1 MTTSPVQSVTEEMLA
16 ELQAKMET
24 SDEGFSAD
32 EVEPLIAT
40 IRQQRADDASTSGNK
55 YRAELYDEVWEQAR
69 SMGYGNVTNALVE
82 LERLRAAPEGITMER
97 IERHAQP
104 AGECPSSAKVVLLSS
119 IKRLLAAPAAPA
131 PAAPQSRVI
140 RAAYEVLLGC
150 VSSPQIAALIDVPTV
165 ERVAKQLNDLLPGHD
180 TPEPAAQEP
189 SWGYARTIGNLVAQL
204 GTLDPEMPIYAP
216 LRLDDGRVSLK
227 GLTLSKEWK
236 TGRFIQ
242 PGEDAERVAVLWTQP
257 QTPAAQ
263 KPVAVEVVA
272 VTRDSDDGLYLD
284 WAVEGGIDALEQPGV
299 VLLVAHSTITDE
311 RGRGEVY
318 NAPPAAEQPDTVPV
332 PRELAR
338 ALLDEGKRA
347 DTWAAQDK
355 LRALLGKDGEE

>member
-131 PAAPQSRVI
+131 PAPATQDIPCWSPCNPACDPELNGFRSRSCDCDQ
-140 RAAYEVLLGC
+140 AK
-150 VSSPQIAALIDVPTV
+150 AAL
-165 ERVAKQLNDLLPGHD
+165 
-180 TPEPAAQEP
+180 AATSAATQE
-189 SWGYARTIGNLVAQL
+189 G
-204 GTLDPEMPIYAP
+204 
-216 LRLDDGRVSLK
+216 
-227 GLTLSKEWK
+227 
-236 TGRFIQ
+236 
-242 PGEDAERVAVLWTQP
+242 
-257 QTPAAQ
+257 
-263 KPVAVEVVA
+263 
-272 VTRDSDDGLYLD
+272 
-284 WAVEGGIDALEQPGV
+284 
-299 VLLVAHSTITDE
+299 
-311 RGRGEVY
+311 
-318 NAPPAAEQPDTVPV
+318 
-332 PRELAR
+332 
-338 ALLDEGKRA
+338 A
-347 DTWAAQDK
+347 DH
-355 LRALLGKDGEE
+355 E